1 MNIHVNKL
9 QHFLTKC
16 AEQFFCRAFMI
27 SYAIVAPQSSQ
38 GCTFADPSEPPI
50 FASFNASVCCWAGCC
65 CCCGAGVGV
74 ALPSCCPP
82 GTIGSLSPVDFKKDG
97 VCEREADEAKAAP
110 PTA

>member
-1 MNIHVNKL
+1 MHVNNKL
-9 QHFLTKC
+9 QHFLKKC
-16 AEQFFCRAFMI
+16 AEQYLSHMI
-27 SYAIVAPQSSQ
+27 SYAMVAPHSSQ

-50 FASFNASVCCWAGCC
+50 FASLDASVCCWVGCC
-65 CCCGAGVGV
+65 CDAGVGV

-82 GTIGSLSPVDFKKDG
+82 GTIGSLSPVDFKNDG